1 MVTGVLHLTSPSN
14 VLRGDRHFPLT
25 TPSTAAVDMR
35 CADCEFVISTIKP
48 KTSNSSQWSPLHL
61 KGSNWTNLACLRS
74 LLQPPFSSF
83 ASKSEIGDLRG
94 RETISKEGQQSDYRL
109 TSTNQLPAR
118 VGWWLLKTRRSGK
131 IIVVSLSST
140 IVHHNRVFITITNML
155 SLSLPPYCHYPHNL
169 YVITIHT
176 SFFVGT
182 TPCDQLYS
190 MFLCDGSWAFSFL
203 FSSFFLRFKPR
214 SLLTWSLLISHY
226 PPCLQAFTLKASL
239 VCCIW
244 EARPANVHIFFAH

>member
-94 RETISKEGQQSDYRL
+94 PETISNERQQSDYRL

-140 IVHHNRVFITITNML
+140 IVHHNHVVIILTTV
-155 SLSLPPYCHYPHNL
+155 LSLPLQPLCHYHPQ
-169 YVITIHT
+169 I
-176 SFFVGT
+176 FF
-182 TPCDQLYS
+182 
-190 MFLCDGSWAFSFL
+190 SWAQHLVVNCILCSCVMAVVLFPSFL
-203 FSSFFLRFKPR
+203 FSS
-214 SLLTWSLLISHY
+214 S
-226 PPCLQAFTLKASL
+226 
-239 VCCIW
+239 
-244 EARPANVHIFFAH
+244 